1 MKILYPGTFDPLTN
15 GHLDLIERAEKIF
28 GNLVVAV
35 LENTSKT
42 PTFNLERRI
51 IQIKNSLSHLPNIEV
66 ISYSGLTVDCANDL
80 KANLILRGLRAMSDF
95 EYELQIAHTNKSL
108 NNEIET
114 IFLSTNTN
122 YSFLS
127 SSLVKEVAKF
137 GGNGGINGD
146 GEKKYEKLYS
156 LTEITE
162 EDVSDWQTEAQ
173 VMNHIRYLAKLPNK
187 KFSRDELL
195 KEKLVAEHEEE
206 LMAEYKEL

>member
-95 EYELQIAHTNKSL
+95 EYELQREHFRNERMETLGRIKRLELKSK
-108 NNEIET
+108 
-114 IFLSTNTN
+114 FL
-122 YSFLS
+122 FQL
-127 SSLVKEVAKF
+127 E
-137 GGNGGINGD
+137 
-146 GEKKYEKLYS
+146 
-156 LTEITE
+156 
-162 EDVSDWQTEAQ
+162 
-173 VMNHIRYLAKLPNK
+173 
-187 KFSRDELL
+187 
-195 KEKLVAEHEEE
+195 
-206 LMAEYKEL
+206 

>member
-108 NNEIET
+108 NNDIET
-114 IFLSTNTN
+114 IFLSTNTIIV
-122 YSFLS
+122 FLVV
-127 SSLVKEVAKF
+127 L
-137 GGNGGINGD
+137 
-146 GEKKYEKLYS
+146 
-156 LTEITE
+156 
-162 EDVSDWQTEAQ
+162 W
-173 VMNHIRYLAKLPNK
+173 
-187 KFSRDELL
+187 
-195 KEKLVAEHEEE
+195 
-206 LMAEYKEL
+206 

>member
-15 GHLDLIERAEKIF
+15 GHIDLIERAEKLF

-35 LENTSKT
+35 LENTSKK
-42 PTFNLERRI
+42 PTFNLQKRI
-51 IQIKNSLSHLPNIEV
+51 LQIKNSLSHLSNVEV
-66 ISYSGLTVDCANDL
+66 ISYSGLTVDCAKDL

-137 GGNGGINGD
+137 GGEINHMVPPSV
-146 GEKKYEKLYS
+146 EK
-156 LTEITE
+156 
-162 EDVSDWQTEAQ
+162 D
-173 VMNHIRYLAKLPNK
+173 
-187 KFSRDELL
+187 L
-195 KEKLVAEHEEE
+195 KEYFK
-206 LMAEYKEL
+206 